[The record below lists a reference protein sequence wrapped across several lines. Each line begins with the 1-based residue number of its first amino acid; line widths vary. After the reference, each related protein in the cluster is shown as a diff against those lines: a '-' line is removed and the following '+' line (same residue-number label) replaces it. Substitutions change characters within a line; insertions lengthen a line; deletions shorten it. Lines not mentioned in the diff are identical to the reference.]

1 MIRAGL
7 LLVAA
12 SGVLGA
18 VVPPPGDRR
27 APLTIQA
34 PPTAPTIVGEWIGQW
49 RSKSASAGNLYLSV
63 ERVEGDEVQGH
74 LFVAVAVPDQGYY
87 NREVPF
93 SGAFDGTTLSI
104 WVPPSLWFSLTVT
117 DRRMRGSVQG
127 QYTFG
132 TVELEKR

>member
-1 MIRAGL
+1 MV

-12 SGVLGA
+12 STGLLPAAPAGGHG
-18 VVPPPGDRR
+18 P
-27 APLTIQA
+27 APLLVQA
-34 PPTAPTIVGEWIGQW
+34 PIDGRTIVGDWVGQW
-49 RSKSASAGNLYLSV
+49 TSKSASSGNLYLSV
-63 ERVEGDEVQGH
+63 ERVDGDEVQGH
-74 LFVAVAVPDQGYY
+74 LFVGVAAPDQGYY

-117 DRRMRGSVQG
+117 DRRMRGTVQG

-132 TVELEKR
+132 TVELEKNDRR